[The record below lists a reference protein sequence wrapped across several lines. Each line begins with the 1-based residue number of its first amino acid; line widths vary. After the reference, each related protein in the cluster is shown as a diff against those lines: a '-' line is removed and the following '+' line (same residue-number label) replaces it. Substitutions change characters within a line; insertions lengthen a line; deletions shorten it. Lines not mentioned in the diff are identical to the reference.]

1 MKESELGKVYHDGEI
16 IFREGDDG
24 DRMYVIQTGKV
35 RITKKVQAGN
45 MLISVLESGDV
56 FGEMALVDRLPR
68 SATAT
73 AEGES
78 CILGI
83 DRTKFIQIIS
93 RDATLAFRLLAS
105 MSKRIRSVNEK
116 LMKMKRENLDTLYIL
131 GDVSE
136 TCNLILK
143 RSKNLIAADNGSIML
158 LGGEQRTLSIA
169 AAFGTEWNPKVH
181 FSIGE
186 GIAGNV
192 LETGRAEMINNVSMD
207 SRFKPGA
214 AAVISVIC
222 FPLKRGDS
230 TFGVIN
236 LSRSTEKL
244 FTLDDMKLI
253 HSLSLYASLAI
264 ENAIKFTQLQ
274 YAADQMIKHATLL
287 DI

>member
-35 RITKKVQAGN
+35 RITKKAKAGN

-93 RDATLAFRLLAS
+93 RDATLAFRLLES

-116 LMKMKRENLDTLYIL
+116 LMKMKRETLDTLYIL

-158 LGGEQRTLSIA
+158 LEGEQRTLSIA

-207 SRFKPGA
+207 PRFKPGA
-214 AAVISVIC
+214 AAVTSVIC

-236 LSRSTEKL
+236 LSRGTEKL